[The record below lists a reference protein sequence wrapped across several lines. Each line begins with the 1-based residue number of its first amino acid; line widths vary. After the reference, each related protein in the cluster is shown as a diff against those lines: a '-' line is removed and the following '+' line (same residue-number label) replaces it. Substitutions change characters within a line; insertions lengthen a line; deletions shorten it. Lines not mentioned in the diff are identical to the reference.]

1 MAHMEGERDQ
11 ISEFAF
17 CISFFLRGGT
27 RLGDS
32 ALPLGVHTCTY
43 EWVCVSAHFPFLSR
57 LSRFIKTPSF
67 CRQVQNRL
75 LPKARD
81 ARCRDYAINRSMII
95 NYQGDLI
102 EFVSQKHIYCR
113 IALVIIIN

>member
-43 EWVCVSAHFPFLSR
+43 EWGVCECALPLSVEVVKVYQNAFFLST
-57 LSRFIKTPSF
+57 L
-67 CRQVQNRL
+67 
-75 LPKARD
+75 D
-81 ARCRDYAINRSMII
+81 RCKIV
-95 NYQGDLI
+95 
-102 EFVSQKHIYCR
+102 F
-113 IALVIIIN
+113 